1 MLKPVLVTAPQT
13 VPGEIRDMATVD
25 HPTNLTEPADAGV
38 APADTR
44 PRDAFAGFHEKT
56 WCVLLHL
63 SVLLCFAG
71 GIGVIGPI
79 LMWQWSREQTD
90 STRRHSA
97 RMINWVFT
105 AMIALVVIFA
115 LMLIPVAV
123 VRYLLAIPAA
133 GIAVL
138 SVLFPIN
145 AARKADHGE
154 LWSYPFA
161 LRLVSEEE

>member
-1 MLKPVLVTAPQT
+1 
-13 VPGEIRDMATVD
+13 MATVD

-90 STRRHSA
+90 STRADDQLGVHRNDRSCGDLRADVDPGCSRSLSACHSGSRHCCSE
-97 RMINWVFT
+97 RT
-105 AMIALVVIFA
+105 
-115 LMLIPVAV
+115 
-123 VRYLLAIPAA
+123 
-133 GIAVL
+133 L
-138 SVLFPIN
+138 SDQC
-145 AARKADHGE
+145 RSK
-154 LWSYPFA
+154 S
-161 LRLVSEEE
+161 